1 MYNFKLYRAMRKF
14 GLKNFY
20 FDLIEKC
27 NNDIV
32 FEREKYYIELYNSV
46 VNGYNEA
53 IGGKGKPLWT
63 DKKIEACKILYDHN
77 WLLKDIAEVF
87 LSCPQTVG
95 EKLREKYNINTK
107 NNSINSFKKKVCGG
121 NEKEIINFDSLTDAA
136 KYLIDN
142 NITKNKNIQSVIS
155 KINYSLKKEN
165 HTAYGYKWFYCD

>member
-53 IGGKGKPLWT
+53 IGGKVSLYGQT
-63 DKKIEACKILYDHN
+63 KK
-77 WLLKDIAEVF
+77 LKHVRF
-87 LSCPQTVG
+87 
-95 EKLREKYNINTK
+95 YM
-107 NNSINSFKKKVCGG
+107 
-121 NEKEIINFDSLTDAA
+121 IIT
-136 KYLIDN
+136 
-142 NITKNKNIQSVIS
+142 
-155 KINYSLKKEN
+155 
-165 HTAYGYKWFYCD
+165 GY